1 MVTDL
6 IVLFF
11 HWIFVIVLAGVIN
24 ILIVVESQKYVKL
37 IEIVRV
43 GKSVFDDSV
52 QGYFVCTKLR
62 F

>member
-1 MVTDL
+1 MNSQNCGDCDCDL

-24 ILIVVESQKYVKL
+24 ILSVVESQKYVKL

-52 QGYFVCTKLR
+52 
-62 F
+62 